1 MFRAA
6 TEPSNG
12 SLVAPIRECSTR
24 ERSSL
29 SEASV
34 LSTCATAKYRAA
46 SISTIRVQ
54 SCARSGCCQLLQPTP
69 SDAESMGLRAGKKLE
84 TKRHESLNQKNRG
97 AQGNP
102 KARKGFS

>member
-1 MFRAA
+1 MSRAA

-12 SLVAPIRECSTR
+12 FLVAPIRECSTR

-29 SEASV
+29 SEASA

-69 SDAESMGLRAGKKLE
+69 SDAESMGAARSKLE
-84 TKRHESLNQKNRG
+84 KKSHETLNQKENRS
-97 AQGNP
+97 
-102 KARKGFS
+102 AR